1 MHLASHPPSVRSP
14 GAHQMLAGLVFQRH
28 GGFTE
33 PLNTKKNIRFLGNI
47 CTYTEK
53 PKFSIG
59 TDVARSS
66 LCPGRPRFASQIAS
80 VATPGAHQVVAG
92 ILLLHQV
99 GPTRHLMMSKVSKTY
114 DCPRLHPYL
123 HSPPRLCLATCKQ
136 RPCSHYVMG
145 GGWELYKQ

>member
-28 GGFTE
+28 GGLTE
-33 PLNTKKNIRFLGNI
+33 LLNTKNIRFLGNI

-99 GPTRHLMMSKVSKTY
+99 GPTLAYAS
-114 DCPRLHPYL
+114 PYVY
-123 HSPPRLCLATCKQ
+123 SDLAYIMLWVAGGNC
-136 RPCSHYVMG
+136 RSNNHYNRYRG
-145 GGWELYKQ
+145 THR

>member
-28 GGFTE
+28 GGLTE
-33 PLNTKKNIRFLGNI
+33 PLNTKNIRFLGNI

-99 GPTRHLMMSKVSKTY
+99 GPTRHLMRSKVSKT
-114 DCPRLHPYL
+114 CI
-123 HSPPRLCLATCKQ
+123 HSPMHRHMYTATWLTLC
-136 RPCSHYVMG
+136 Y
-145 GGWELYKQ
+145 GWRVGIV

>member
-28 GGFTE
+28 GGLTE
-33 PLNTKKNIRFLGNI
+33 PLNTKNIRFLGNI

-53 PKFSIG
+53 PKCSIG

-80 VATPGAHQVVAG
+80 VATTGAHQMLAG
-92 ILLLHQV
+92 LLFQRYSGPNMLTVYMCTATSLTLCYGWRV
-99 GPTRHLMMSKVSKTY
+99 GIVQ
-114 DCPRLHPYL
+114 PR
-123 HSPPRLCLATCKQ
+123 SVTASAVNATAA
-136 RPCSHYVMG
+136 PD
-145 GGWELYKQ
+145 